1 MFDKLIVAKNKIDIN
16 KIIEILLILT
26 VFFIP
31 ISRSGMNIFSFFI
44 FILWLIKKMKNRSIF
59 KPKSDLSKWL
69 IFYSF
74 ILFLPLINFL
84 SKEAFIVILDTFIST
99 YLKYII
105 FFVVTIEIID
115 NNEKF
120 KKVFF
125 SFVIS
130 ATVVIGYGFYEF
142 LFKGFRGRL
151 TSTYNNANTAGS
163 YFMMV
168 ALFAFSYL
176 LFNKKK
182 KNKIISLIYFLSSTT
197 LLILTYSRGAWLGYI
212 MGIIL
217 GLSIFI
223 YHLEST
229 KLRIIIT
236 ISILIIAILSIS
248 LLPTSV
254 IERFKSIDNLE
265 SSSIKQR
272 LIQYKV
278 GFNILKD
285 YPISGVG
292 IGRFSEIFNE
302 YKIEGAKSFRHI
314 HNIYLDVAV
323 ETGLLGFFTMVII
336 IYKSIIK
343 KIFINI
349 NRKKGFGFGF
359 LLIFIGNIV
368 HNSVDWTFLHSMV
381 GLNLIII
388 AALWFN
394 YKKGK
399 YVN

>member
-1 MFDKLIVAKNKIDIN
+1 MFDKIIVAKNKIDIN

-31 ISRSGMNIFSFFI
+31 ISRSGMNTFSFFI
-44 FILWLIKKMKNRSIF
+44 FILWVIKKIKNKSILN
-59 KPKSDLSKWL
+59 PESDLSKWL

-74 ILFLPLINFL
+74 ILFLPLINFA
-84 SKEAFIVILDTFIST
+84 SKEAFLVILDTFIST

-105 FFVVTIEIID
+105 LFVVTVEIID

-120 KKVFF
+120 KKVFL
-125 SFVIS
+125 SFFIS
-130 ATVVIGYGFYEF
+130 ATLVIGYGFYEF

-163 YFMMV
+163 YFMMI

-176 LFNKKK
+176 LFNKNKK
-182 KNKIISLIYFLSSTT
+182 YKIISFMYFLSSTI
-197 LLILTYSRGAWLGYI
+197 LLMLTYSRGAWLGYI
-212 MGIIL
+212 FGIIL
-217 GLSIFI
+217 ALMIFI
-223 YHLEST
+223 YRLETNKS
-229 KLRIIIT
+229 RIIMIV
-236 ISILIIAILSIS
+236 SFLILVTLSVL

-265 SSSIKQR
+265 SKSINQR

-285 YPISGVG
+285 YPILGVG

-349 NRKKGFGFGF
+349 NNKKGFGFGF

-399 YVN
+399 YAN